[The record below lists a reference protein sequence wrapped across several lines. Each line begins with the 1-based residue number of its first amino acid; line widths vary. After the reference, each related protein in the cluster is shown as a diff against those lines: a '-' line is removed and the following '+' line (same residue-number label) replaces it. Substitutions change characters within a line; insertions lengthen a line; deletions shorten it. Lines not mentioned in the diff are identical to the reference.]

1 MIKIAGIAL
10 AVIFCSLA
18 LKQNN
23 SVYSVVISIIGGV
36 LIFAIVSDKISSVL
50 SSIIDLSLSI
60 NGAYSYIKLM
70 IKVLG
75 VILVSQLLSDICRDN
90 GEGALSSMVEISARM
105 ITISMVIPLF
115 ENVISI
121 VTGLL
126 K

>member
-1 MIKIAGIAL
+1 MIKIAGISL
-10 AVIFCSLA
+10 AVIFCSLV

-23 SVYSVVISIIGGV
+23 SVYSVAISIIGGV
-36 LIFAIVSDKISSVL
+36 LILAIVSDKISSVL
-50 SSIIDLSLSI
+50 SSIIDLSSSI

-90 GEGALSSMVEISARM
+90 GESALSSMVEISARM

>member
-10 AVIFCSLA
+10 AVIFCSLV

-23 SVYSVVISIIGGV
+23 SVYSVMISIIGGV

-50 SSIIDLSLSI
+50 SSIIDLSSSI

-90 GEGALSSMVEISARM
+90 GESALSSMVEISARM